1 MHADDNLIGHVT
13 TIVRDGTLV
22 IANTHN
28 FATNGTMG
36 VDVSVAGLRA
46 LTLKGSGIIEAV
58 NVDAPALTVT
68 LPGSGLLRVSGTVER
83 LDVSLGGSGDAQL
96 EGLVASDVHA
106 VVSGSGRI
114 LVQATRSL
122 DAAVSGSGAIVY
134 TGSPAHVTSNVS
146 GTGAITPG

>member
-1 MHADDNLIGHVT
+1 MPLVQSIDLAGSNSVTVTVGPSQKVVVHADDNLIGHVT

-22 IANTHN
+22 IANTQN

-36 VDVSVAGLRA
+36 VSVSVAGLRA

-83 LDVSLGGSGDAQL
+83 LDVSLGGSGRCA
-96 EGLVASDVHA
+96 A
-106 VVSGSGRI
+106 GR
-114 LVQATRSL
+114 ARRERRSR
-122 DAAVSGSGAIVY
+122 GRQR
-134 TGSPAHVTSNVS
+134 
-146 GTGAITPG
+146 